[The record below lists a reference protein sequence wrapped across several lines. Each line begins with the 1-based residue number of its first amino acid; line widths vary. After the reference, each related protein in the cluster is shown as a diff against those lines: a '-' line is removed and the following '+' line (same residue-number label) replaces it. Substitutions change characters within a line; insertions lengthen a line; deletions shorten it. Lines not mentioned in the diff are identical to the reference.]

1 MCKPKKI
8 CRPEF
13 KTILPCECCP
23 CKYQISNRY
32 VSVAELMKYFKS
44 TGRRL
49 HFLSNS
55 TPGEG
60 PIKISFEKL
69 PGQDSKD
76 QPSRT
81 RPRNTPRTSTPR
93 TSTPRISAPR
103 TFTPRTLTPRTSTPK
118 KTGRA
123 WSGISFLLNMLS
135 LISFLTFILPKIK
148 QTWNQEVDVV
158 YQVRLCCIS
167 YAPNSHARP
176 FYVNWFN
183 FARRY
188 LLLDSSFEM
197 V

>member
-1 MCKPKKI
+1 MYVTPLRASQSNEFQSDQQVKNYISECLFFIIINKLLYTLTTGRINENKMCRTKKI
-8 CRPEF
+8 CHPAF
-13 KTILPCECCP
+13 KSILPCGCCP
-23 CKYQISNRY
+23 CKYQISYRY
-32 VSVAELMKYFKS
+32 ASVAELMKYSKS

-123 WSGISFLLNMLS
+123 
-135 LISFLTFILPKIK
+135 
-148 QTWNQEVDVV
+148 
-158 YQVRLCCIS
+158 
-167 YAPNSHARP
+167 
-176 FYVNWFN
+176 
-183 FARRY
+183 
-188 LLLDSSFEM
+188 
-197 V
+197 